1 MCHFIQKKRR
11 SLLLFACCFAAL
23 LYAENTMAT
32 GVFELSTA
40 TRSAYEKI
48 ISLRFEEART
58 EIEALKKSEPNN
70 LMPYFIENY
79 LECASAVL
87 NDSEDEYR
95 RGVKKMD
102 KRLDKLSSGD
112 NTSPYYLYCQAE
124 VRLQWAVLRGRYG
137 DYLSCITNVKNSYS
151 LLEENQRRFPDFVAN
166 KKSLGL
172 LHAIVGNVPS
182 EIKWA
187 VTGLGGMKGTIQ
199 QGVGE
204 LEELLN
210 YARYHP
216 EFMFGIEAYVA
227 YSYLQLHLNNKN
239 ETAWKTMTEG
249 LKDHKTNPLAM
260 FALANVGM
268 RTGHNDEAIKL
279 LEQMPTGAQ
288 YQPFPYRYF
297 LLGIAKL
304 YRLDTDANQALQQF
318 LNNYKGQFGIKEA
331 YQKLAWFQLLKNDQQ
346 GYWNY
351 IYQAKI
357 QGITRADTDKAADRE
372 ANKGEMPDVQL
383 LKARLLFD
391 GGYLQRAYDLIK
403 NNETQFAQYEK
414 TQLEYLYR
422 MGRICH
428 KLNKSQEAIN
438 YYSQTIEKGAQKPW
452 YFACNA
458 ALQLGLL
465 YEDRKEWAN
474 ARAAYQR
481 AVKIDTEEYAASL
494 HARAKAGINRVKG
507 K

>member
-1 MCHFIQKKRR
+1 
-11 SLLLFACCFAAL
+11 
-23 LYAENTMAT
+23 
-32 GVFELSTA
+32 
-40 TRSAYEKI
+40 
-48 ISLRFEEART
+48 
-58 EIEALKKSEPNN
+58 
-70 LMPYFIENY
+70 
-79 LECASAVL
+79 
-87 NDSEDEYR
+87 
-95 RGVKKMD
+95 
-102 KRLDKLSSGD
+102 
-112 NTSPYYLYCQAE
+112 
-124 VRLQWAVLRGRYG
+124 
-137 DYLSCITNVKNSYS
+137 
-151 LLEENQRRFPDFVAN
+151 
-166 KKSLGL
+166 
-172 LHAIVGNVPS
+172 
-182 EIKWA
+182 
-187 VTGLGGMKGTIQ
+187 
-199 QGVGE
+199 
-204 LEELLN
+204 
-210 YARYHP
+210 
-216 EFMFGIEAYVA
+216 
-227 YSYLQLHLNNKN
+227 
-239 ETAWKTMTEG
+239 
-249 LKDHKTNPLAM
+249 M

-403 NNETQFAQYEK
+403 NNETQFAKYEK

-438 YYSQTIEKGAQKPW
+438 YYSQTIDKGAQKPW

-465 YEDRKEWAN
+465 YEDNKEWAN

>member
-1 MCHFIQKKRR
+1 
-11 SLLLFACCFAAL
+11 
-23 LYAENTMAT
+23 
-32 GVFELSTA
+32 
-40 TRSAYEKI
+40 
-48 ISLRFEEART
+48 
-58 EIEALKKSEPNN
+58 
-70 LMPYFIENY
+70 
-79 LECASAVL
+79 
-87 NDSEDEYR
+87 
-95 RGVKKMD
+95 
-102 KRLDKLSSGD
+102 
-112 NTSPYYLYCQAE
+112 
-124 VRLQWAVLRGRYG
+124 
-137 DYLSCITNVKNSYS
+137 
-151 LLEENQRRFPDFVAN
+151 
-166 KKSLGL
+166 
-172 LHAIVGNVPS
+172 
-182 EIKWA
+182 
-187 VTGLGGMKGTIQ
+187 
-199 QGVGE
+199 
-204 LEELLN
+204 
-210 YARYHP
+210 
-216 EFMFGIEAYVA
+216 VA

-239 ETAWKTMTEG
+239 ETAWKTMIEG

-279 LEQMPTGAQ
+279 LEQMPTGTQ

-304 YRLDTDANQALQQF
+304 YRLDTDANQFLQQF

-331 YQKLAWFQLLKNDQQ
+331 YQKLAWFQVLKNDQQ

-372 ANKGEMPDVQL
+372 ANKGEMPDIQL

-403 NNETQFAQYEK
+403 NNETQFAKFEK

-481 AVKIDTEEYAASL
+481 AVKIDTEEYSASL